1 MMMGSRLEPRP
12 RAAGLRY
19 GTDTEPGIR
28 RVRAGGGFRYIDPH
42 GRPVRDTATLARIK
56 SLVIP
61 PAWTDVWISPHPKT
75 HLQATGRDARR
86 RKQYRYHPRWRELS
100 HQSKYSRLVPFA
112 YALPKIRRQIGR
124 DLRAPALCKE
134 KVLAAIVQLLEKT
147 LIRVGNEEY
156 RRANGSFGLTTL
168 RDRHVKIRGEAI
180 RFEFRGKSGIKQ
192 AVTLNDARLAR
203 IVRRC
208 QELPGQELFQYAD
221 GDGSRRSIT
230 SADVNNYLRQA
241 AGETFSAKDFRTWA
255 GTLLAARELSGRR
268 AGSSERRT
276 KALVVEVIKAVAHD
290 LRNTPAVCR
299 ACYIHPAVLEAFGD
313 GTLMTRLSRAR
324 RVAGLSVDEAALL
337 ALLESQ
343 RSWRQQLEA
352 AAAAAGRAKR
362 AA

>member
-1 MMMGSRLEPRP
+1 MEMASTLEPTA

-19 GTDTEPGIR
+19 GTDTERGIR
-28 RVRAGGGFRYIDPH
+28 RVRVRNGFRYIDPH
-42 GRPVRDTATLARIK
+42 GHPVRDKATLARIK

-61 PAWTDVWISPHPKT
+61 PAWTDVWISPHPKS

-112 YALPKIRRQIGR
+112 HALPKIRRQIAR
-124 DLRAPALCKE
+124 DLRARALCKQ

-147 LIRVGNEEY
+147 LIRIGNEEY

-168 RDRHVKIRGEAI
+168 RDRHVKIRGQAI

-192 AVTLNDARLAR
+192 AVTLNDARLAK

-208 QELPGQELFQYAD
+208 QELPGQELFQYVD
-221 GDGSRRSIT
+221 EGDRRRSIT

-241 AGETFSAKDFRTWA
+241 AGEAFSAKDFRTWA
-255 GTLLAARELSGRR
+255 GTLLAARELSARR
-268 AGSSERRT
+268 PGASQRRT
-276 KALVVEVIKAVAHD
+276 KAVVVEVIKAVAHD

-299 ACYIHPAVLEAFGD
+299 ACYIHPAILEAFAD
-313 GTLMTRLSRAR
+313 ETLRTRLSRVH
-324 RVAGLSVDEAALL
+324 RVAGLSADEAAVL
-337 ALLESQ
+337 AVLESQ

-352 AAAAAGRAKR
+352 AASAARAKR